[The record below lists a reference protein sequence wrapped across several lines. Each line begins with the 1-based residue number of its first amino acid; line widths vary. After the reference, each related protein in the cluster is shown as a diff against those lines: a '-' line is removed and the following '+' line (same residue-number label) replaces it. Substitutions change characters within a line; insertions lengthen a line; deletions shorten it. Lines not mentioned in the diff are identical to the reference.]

1 MWSVKNLLWNYYNI
15 GNLEGYETVFSAAA
29 AQIVLLIAPVVAGF
43 FAEGRKVFRRCKAC
57 HYVDK
62 EKNKAGRNLV
72 DIIGRA
78 AVAVEGYKYFKK
90 MAG

>member
-15 GNLEGYETVFSAAA
+15 GNLEEYETVFSAAVVG
-29 AQIVLLIAPVVAGF
+29 IVLLIAPVVAGF
-43 FAEGRKVFRRCKAC
+43 SAEGRKVFRRCKAC

-62 EKNKAGRNLV
+62 EKNKVGPNLV
-72 DIIGRA
+72 DMIGRA